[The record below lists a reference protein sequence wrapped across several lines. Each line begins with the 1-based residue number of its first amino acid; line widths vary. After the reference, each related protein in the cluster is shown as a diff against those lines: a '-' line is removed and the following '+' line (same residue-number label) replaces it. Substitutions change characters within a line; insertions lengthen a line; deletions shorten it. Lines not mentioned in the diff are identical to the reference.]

1 MTTSIAGFGAQVQVK
16 ASNTFPSG
24 FVVSQFADDADPF
37 DIPSIQIADKAMG
50 LNGDLVTWSKAN
62 PITITINVIP
72 GSEDDKNLSILL
84 EANRVGKGKAGA
96 NDEVT
101 IVAVYP
107 NEGTL
112 TLTGGVITDG
122 APGNSIASAGRF
134 KSKAYAFAFENKTD
148 TRGV

>member
-62 PITITINVIP
+62 PITITINPTLRI
-72 GSEDDKNLSILL
+72 
-84 EANRVGKGKAGA
+84 
-96 NDEVT
+96 T
-101 IVAVYP
+101 IAM
-107 NEGTL
+107 L
-112 TLTGGVITDG
+112 
-122 APGNSIASAGRF
+122 APLDLRMP
-134 KSKAYAFAFENKTD
+134 T
-148 TRGV
+148 